1 MGSGL
6 SLKLTASWSVMLLL
20 LSRMP
25 TCSSLAASRG
35 TMTWALPA
43 DMNANRATMCW
54 EARRIKSGSK
64 LERSWSLPFS
74 LPLYLLLLFHLQI
87 QDHCFGNN
95 IKTFWVVH
103 CLLCL
108 FFYIISLRLHKCVPQ
123 SWQAGWPYLLPVKI
137 CFPIADSRVS
147 SWCVLKDSLPKL
159 LFSLK
164 VSVRSFLSGKH
175 VTQIQLCPRT
185 SSSGPLEV

>member
-64 LERSWSLPFS
+64 LEVPGLCHSLYPCT
-74 LPLYLLLLFHLQI
+74 LLLLFHLQI

-95 IKTFWVVH
+95 IKTFWVIH
-103 CLLCL
+103 CLLCCVYNL
-108 FFYIISLRLHKCVPQ
+108 SSTAQVCSPVMAGRLARFASCKDMLSHSRFQSLILVCFKRFSAQIIIFLESKC
-123 SWQAGWPYLLPVKI
+123 
-137 CFPIADSRVS
+137 
-147 SWCVLKDSLPKL
+147 
-159 LFSLK
+159 
-164 VSVRSFLSGKH
+164 
-175 VTQIQLCPRT
+175 
-185 SSSGPLEV
+185 